1 MALKFS
7 KKHNNFILEDIS
19 ADGKVQIVSAFV
31 NLAFVFDA
39 SCGVIH
45 KFGEESAMQ
54 KYVAEAKDAYLR
66 MGFNQQ
72 ARDLTMISSER
83 WPLEIINKFI
93 STTGYLDRW
102 YKEQLVIMKKAET
115 PAT

>member
-7 KKHNNFILEDIS
+7 KKHNNFILEEVS
-19 ADGKVQIVSAFV
+19 ADGRSQIVSAFV
-31 NLAFVFDA
+31 NLAFVFDS

-45 KFGEESAMQ
+45 KFGEESVMQ

-72 ARDLTMISSER
+72 ARDLTLISSER
-83 WPLEIINKFI
+83 WPLDIINKFI
-93 STTGYLDRW
+93 STSGFLDKW
-102 YKEQLVIMKKAET
+102 FKEQQALMKKAET
-115 PAT
+115 PVT